1 MGCKGSKDAKE
12 DKQINSDF
20 ERVNIVKFDEFFD
33 NASQLLKNAEK
44 IREGLEDNREKAAE
58 ITTTHL
64 LKDPK
69 YVDNVQVLF
78 WTLSAEA
85 NGKIT
90 DTGVS
95 VINDAPYITLD
106 KKKIGAET
114 NNLYEVF
121 TDYVKT
127 VTEGPQTLQ
136 DILAKLEEMSK
147 ALPELGTE
155 AKAEIQ
161 GSSLGMQEKAQS
173 IAKIGKNSTKLPKE
187 LKKCQNL
194 GELLKQAGVDL
205 KELAPQLAG
214 LLAKADETGAKAAAE
229 NLKKPSEVFDKFH
242 TGARK
247 VEAKPEKKKAEK
259 KTDKKEEKKPEEK
272 KTEEKKPEA
281 PKAEEKKVEAPKA
294 EEKPVV
300 HEEKPVAHA
309 EEKPAEE
316 KPVAHE
322 EKPVAHEEKPA
333 VQNEGPEEVALQN

>member
-20 ERVNIVKFDEFFD
+20 ERINIVRFDEFFD

-90 DTGVS
+90 DTGVN
-95 VINDAPYITLD
+95 VINDSPYITLD
-106 KKKIGAET
+106 GKKVSTDTYG
-114 NNLYEVF
+114 LYQVF
-121 TDYVKT
+121 GDYVKT
-127 VTEGPQTLQ
+127 VTDGPETLK

-147 ALPELGTE
+147 TLPELGTE

-161 GSSLGMQEKAQS
+161 GSSLGIQEKAQA
-173 IAKIGKNSTKLPKE
+173 IAKIGKNSAKLPKE

-194 GELLKQAGVDL
+194 GELLKQAGTDL

-214 LLAKADETGAKAAAE
+214 LLAKADEVGAKAAAE
-229 NLKKPSEVFDKFH
+229 NAKKPAEVFAKFH

-259 KTDKKEEKKPEEK
+259 KTEKKEEK
-272 KTEEKKPEA
+272 KTEEKKPE
-281 PKAEEKKVEAPKA
+281 EKKAEAPKA

-300 HEEKPVAHA
+300 HAEEKPVVHAEEKPVVHAEEKPVAHA

-316 KPVAHE
+316 KPVAE
-322 EKPVAHEEKPA
+322 S
-333 VQNEGPEEVALQN
+333 NEGPEEVALEH